1 MFHSADFLG
10 SDCGDCVCDP
20 ANHFLVGGN
29 DEIWRIVVDLV
40 LHRRVSGGERSG
52 DLRDGDLRVDVIRPE
67 HQVVLYNL
75 HANVWWGAV
84 LLILGLF
91 FSLRFSPARERARM
105 AGNS

>member
-1 MFHSADFLG
+1 MK
-10 SDCGDCVCDP
+10 
-20 ANHFLVGGN
+20 
-29 DEIWRIVVDLV
+29 
-40 LHRRVSGGERSG
+40 SGGSLSIWFFIGVSLAVNGAIICATGIYELVSP
-52 DLRDGDLRVDVIRPE
+52 PE

-84 LLILGLF
+84 LLVLGLF

>member
-1 MFHSADFLG
+1 MK
-10 SDCGDCVCDP
+10 
-20 ANHFLVGGN
+20 
-29 DEIWRIVVDLV
+29 
-40 LHRRVSGGERSG
+40 SGGTLSIWFFIGVSLAVNGAIICGTGIYELVSP
-52 DLRDGDLRVDVIRPE
+52 PE

-91 FSLRFSPARERARM
+91 FSLRFSPAKERARM

>member
-1 MFHSADFLG
+1 MK
-10 SDCGDCVCDP
+10 
-20 ANHFLVGGN
+20 
-29 DEIWRIVVDLV
+29 
-40 LHRRVSGGERSG
+40 SGGSLSIWFFIGMSLAVNGAIIFARGIYELIVSAT
-52 DLRDGDLRVDVIRPE
+52 E

-91 FSLRFSPARERARM
+91 FSLRFSPARERART